1 MENNTNTIRLYT
13 LSEAKA
19 EMKRRNKTKAN
30 KRKKEMIKQ
39 KIIGL
44 LFYAAGIFFLTK
56 GEIACALMCC
66 TFGTYI
72 FARDKFILF

>member
-19 EMKRRNKTKAN
+19 EMKRRNKAKAN

-44 LFYAAGIFFLTK
+44 LFYAVGIFFLTK
-56 GEIACALMCC
+56 GEIACAIMYC
-66 TFGTYI
+66 TFGTYM